1 VTGSMITG
9 LGLPE
14 EATRQRTS
22 GRLRRRTVSPS
33 LILAALVL
41 ITIALWAIV
50 PAAFTPYDPLVGDSA
65 AGLLPPSIAHPFG
78 TDLLGRDIFSR
89 VVYGT
94 RTTLTATLFAVL
106 VGGSI
111 GAAIG
116 LVSAYIGGR
125 VDGTIM
131 RFIDVFLAI
140 PGLLLAMV
148 VVTALGPGTINIAVA
163 VAIGSVPAFARIM
176 RSEVMRTKSQD
187 YIEAARIS
195 GTGSVRTM
203 TRHILPNAASPVLAL
218 AALELGA
225 AVIAVASLG
234 FLGYGAPP
242 PQPEWG
248 LSVVEGRDLL
258 ATHPWVALLPGMVI
272 ALMVLATNRVSN
284 FIAEGS

>member
-1 VTGSMITG
+1 MTGSMITG
-9 LGLPE
+9 LGLPDR
-14 EATRQRTS
+14 ATRPRS
-22 GRLRRRTVSPS
+22 EARLRRRRISVSLVLS
-33 LILAALVL
+33 LLILL
-41 ITIALWAIV
+41 TIALWAIV
-50 PAAFTPYDPLVGDSA
+50 PWAFTPYDPLVGESA
-65 AGLLPPSIAHPFG
+65 EGLLPPSIAHPFG

-94 RTTLTATLFAVL
+94 RTTLAATLFAVL

-111 GAAIG
+111 GALIG
-116 LVSAYIGGR
+116 LVSAYFGGR
-125 VDGTIM
+125 IDGAIM
-131 RFIDVFLAI
+131 RFVDVFLAI
-140 PGLLLAMV
+140 PGLLLAMT

-176 RSEVMRTKSQD
+176 RAEVMRTKGQD
-187 YIEAARIS
+187 FIEAARVS
-195 GTGSVRTM
+195 GTSPVRTM
-203 TRHILPNAASPVLAL
+203 VRHILPNASSPVLAL

-248 LSVVEGRDLL
+248 LSVVEGKDLL
-258 ATHPWVALLPGMVI
+258 ATYPWIALLPGLVI
-272 ALMVLATNRVSN
+272 ALMVLSTNRVSN

>member
-1 VTGSMITG
+1 MTGSMITG
-9 LGLPE
+9 LGLADPGP
-14 EATRQRTS
+14 ARA
-22 GRLRRRTVSPS
+22 GRRRRRRVSLS
-33 LILAALVL
+33 LVVAALVL
-41 ITIALWAIV
+41 LTIALWAVV
-50 PAAFTPYDPLVGDSA
+50 PWAFTPYDPLVGESA
-65 AGLLPPSIAHPFG
+65 EGLLPPSLAHPFG

-94 RTTLTATLFAVL
+94 RTTLAATLFAVL

-111 GAAIG
+111 GALIG
-116 LVSAYIGGR
+116 LVSAYAGGR
-125 VDGTIM
+125 VDGAIM

-140 PGLLLAMV
+140 PGLLLAMT

-187 YIEAARIS
+187 FIEAARIS
-195 GTGSVRTM
+195 GTGPVRTM
-203 TRHILPNAASPVLAL
+203 AKHILPNASSPVLAL

-225 AVIAVASLG
+225 AVISVASLG

-258 ATHPWVALLPGMVI
+258 ATHPWIALLPGLVI
-272 ALMVLATNRVSN
+272 AAMVLSTNRVSN
-284 FIAEGS
+284 FVAEGT